1 MVVFLFYI
9 RSDKRNI
16 SFVRLNAKDFGIVK
30 EAVVTGVPMLVFMAT
45 NFVKALGLKMCIRDS
60 YGANIGK
67 VLLHTYGDNIK
78 IRARAKAAAGTA

>member
-30 EAVVTGVPMLVFMAT
+30 EAVITGVPMLVFMAT
-45 NFVKALGLKMCIRDS
+45 NFVKALG
-60 YGANIGK
+60 
-67 VLLHTYGDNIK
+67 
-78 IRARAKAAAGTA
+78 